1 MASIKRTRAHT
12 DGGDSEGVDVESA
25 SSGFRQTHNK
35 RQRLSTVNDDAS
47 SDVEVYDS
55 AGRHEGTSDQDNL
68 FQETRRTTCFED
80 LGNEDADDARATQLV
95 GRHFREPKQNTAA
108 DNGKYIAPFAQ
119 GLADRSRNARL
130 LVKIKNL
137 GDNAYQPELY
147 GRSITVERHFSMT
160 GASGFKIKSADQRI
174 ISTKKAD
181 LEDIADCFALQL
193 GNPMNVLTQDMARQF
208 LSNSTPHDKYKFF
221 IKGTQLEQLDRDYR
235 LLEETIDSIESRCGS
250 GNQNVAD
257 LEAKAKA
264 ARRKM
269 ELSDRHESL
278 RDKIRNYG
286 RQMAWAQV
294 EEQERHLA
302 RLDTEIQEAD
312 RKIEQITSNA
322 ENAATTLEAA
332 DTVHEAGMRA
342 LNELRTTLIPQ
353 EDVLRDAKDRF
364 NLNKTE
370 LTDVHTQQR
379 TIQQALR
386 MARTT
391 VEKTNRD
398 IAEEHQRLQAA
409 NGGDHMRRLGEIEQA
424 REEAEELK
432 RRFEAHGQEFG
443 RLDQDRQ
450 NAEQK
455 VRDCRPTIDDRR
467 DAVRKC
473 ETLLDSLSRDRGQHL
488 AAYNRNMPNLLRAV
502 NAETRFREKPVG
514 PIGQHVR
521 LLEPEWSSII
531 ETTFGNTLES
541 FVVTNRQDQHL
552 LRELMGRT
560 QCVYQIL
567 IGDRQPIDTSRSE
580 PDGNLATI
588 MRVIEIDNDLVRNQ
602 LIINQAIEQTVL
614 IPDRKDAFKFMYES
628 GGRPRNVKVTIC
640 HNANRRGAGI
650 RLTIGRGGDASSP
663 VTPWERPP
671 RMKTDIESQ
680 IRIQRDTLQQLK
692 RDLND
697 AENNFRQLQ
706 ADLEKCKQALE
717 RHRRQERDL
726 RLQSQR
732 ADERAER
739 LRDELEVDTPKDGTL
754 DALQALLREAEEEN
768 EQHSH
773 SYQDAVVA
781 KDRLGQLGKQ
791 LKDEVDAAQE
801 AIDETVARINKA
813 EAKVQKAAQKRQDAL
828 YEKNNAYARIEDAKS
843 DK

>member
-1 MASIKRTRAHT
+1 
-12 DGGDSEGVDVESA
+12 
-25 SSGFRQTHNK
+25 
-35 RQRLSTVNDDAS
+35 
-47 SDVEVYDS
+47 
-55 AGRHEGTSDQDNL
+55 
-68 FQETRRTTCFED
+68 
-80 LGNEDADDARATQLV
+80 
-95 GRHFREPKQNTAA
+95 
-108 DNGKYIAPFAQ
+108 
-119 GLADRSRNARL
+119 
-130 LVKIKNL
+130 
-137 GDNAYQPELY
+137 
-147 GRSITVERHFSMT
+147 
-160 GASGFKIKSADQRI
+160 
-174 ISTKKAD
+174 
-181 LEDIADCFALQL
+181 
-193 GNPMNVLTQDMARQF
+193 
-208 LSNSTPHDKYKFF
+208 
-221 IKGTQLEQLDRDYR
+221 
-235 LLEETIDSIESRCGS
+235 
-250 GNQNVAD
+250 
-257 LEAKAKA
+257 
-264 ARRKM
+264 
-269 ELSDRHESL
+269 
-278 RDKIRNYG
+278 
-286 RQMAWAQV
+286 
-294 EEQERHLA
+294 
-302 RLDTEIQEAD
+302 
-312 RKIEQITSNA
+312 
-322 ENAATTLEAA
+322 
-332 DTVHEAGMRA
+332 
-342 LNELRTTLIPQ
+342 
-353 EDVLRDAKDRF
+353 
-364 NLNKTE
+364 
-370 LTDVHTQQR
+370 TQQR

-386 MARTT
+386 VARTT

-409 NGGDHMRRLGEIEQA
+409 NGGDHIQRLGEIERA
-424 REEAEELK
+424 KEEAEELK
-432 RRFEAHGQEFG
+432 RRFEAHGQELG

-455 VRDCRPTIDDRR
+455 LRDGRPIVDDRR

-473 ETLLDSLSRDRGQHL
+473 ESLLDSLSRDRGQHL

-502 NAETRFREKPVG
+502 NAETRLREKPVG

-580 PDGNLATI
+580 PDENLATI

-614 IPDRKDAFKFMYES
+614 IPDRNDAFRFMYES

-640 HNANRRGAGI
+640 HNANKRGAGI

-671 RMKTDIESQ
+671 RIKTDIESQ

-717 RHRRQERDL
+717 RHKRQERDL

-754 DALQALLREAEEEN
+754 DTLQALLRDAEEEN

-791 LKDEVDAAQE
+791 LKDEVDTAQT
-801 AIDETVARINKA
+801 AIEGTVARISKA
-813 EAKVQKAAQKRQDAL
+813 EAKVQTAAQKRQDAL

-843 DK
+843 DKVRVENARQRQADKVASFEVDAGRISPRVAVDPGETPTTLDAKLTKLQKDLERYQQERVSFFFPACITLTLGRLGGTREELNEACVEAEIKYKTAKKQLDDLHSLSQSLKFTLLDRKSRWLKFRRFISSRARIMFVYLLSEREFRGKLVANHEHQELDVSIEPDISRNSDKSRQTKTLSGGEKSFSTICLLLSLWDAMGSPIRCLDEFDVFMDNVNRDVSMKMMIGAARRSVSRQFILITPQAMGNVQLQEDVNIIKMTDPERGQTTLPFSR